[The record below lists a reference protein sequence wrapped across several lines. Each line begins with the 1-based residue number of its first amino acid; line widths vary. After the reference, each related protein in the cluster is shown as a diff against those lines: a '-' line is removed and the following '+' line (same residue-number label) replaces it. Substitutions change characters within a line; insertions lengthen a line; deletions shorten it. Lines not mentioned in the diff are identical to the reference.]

1 MPDRRLLVLDDDAD
15 VADTVAL
22 VARSHGFDVR
32 TTASPDEFFEWV
44 ESWSPSHVAVD
55 LLMPA
60 MDGIEI
66 LRALAS
72 AHCSSRVIVMS
83 GVGAKILEVK
93 RQTPAW
99 VAKLHQEGWD
109 VHTFSIAEQIWTLL
123 KDDPFW
129 SLCVMEDKSAPL
141 DWPRTNKALAD
152 ILTADNGLLKRL
164 EEALQPLEGQQNAL
178 LLVTDLEALHP
189 FLRIGAIESQLQGK
203 FHVPTIFLYPGVRT
217 GKTRLKFLGFYPEDG
232 NYRSVHVGG

>member
-1 MPDRRLLVLDDDAD
+1 MSSLKADFDELRERIRHGREPGHASFEPIYYLV
-15 VADTVAL
+15 
-22 VARSHGFDVR
+22 F
-32 TTASPDEFFEWV
+32 PPEQ
-44 ESWSPSHVAVD
+44 
-55 LLMPA
+55 
-60 MDGIEI
+60 
-66 LRALAS
+66 
-72 AHCSSRVIVMS
+72 
-83 GVGAKILEVK
+83 ILEVK

-109 VHTFSIAEQIWTLL
+109 VHTFSIAEHVWTLL
-123 KDDPFW
+123 KEDPFW
-129 SLCVMEDKSAPL
+129 SLCVMEDKAAPL
-141 DWPRTNKALAD
+141 DWSRTNKALAD
-152 ILTADNGLLKRL
+152 ILTADNALLKRL
-164 EEALQPLEGQQNAL
+164 EAALQPLEGQQSAL